1 MKIEKFEYNKIQN
14 YLQAIIIISEH
25 GKMAEHDAARQLA
38 IDLSNY
44 ISRFNPEPS
53 NDEEF

>member
-1 MKIEKFEYNKIQN
+1 MQIAKYEYNKIQN
-14 YLQAIIIISEH
+14 YLEAIIIISEH
-25 GKMAEHDAARQLA
+25 GKTAEHDAAGQLA

-44 ISRFNPEPS
+44 ISRFNPERS

>member
-1 MKIEKFEYNKIQN
+1 MQIEKFEYSKIQN

-25 GKMAEHDAARQLA
+25 GRTAEHDAVGQLA

>member
-25 GKMAEHDAARQLA
+25 GKTAEHDAAGQLA

>member
-1 MKIEKFEYNKIQN
+1 MQIEKFEYNKIQN
-14 YLQAIIIISEH
+14 YLQAIILISEH
-25 GKMAEHDAARQLA
+25 GKTAEHDAARQLA

>member
-1 MKIEKFEYNKIQN
+1 MKKFEYKKIQN

-25 GKMAEHDAARQLA
+25 GKTAEHDAAGQLA

>member
-1 MKIEKFEYNKIQN
+1 MQIEKFEYNKIQN
-14 YLQAIIIISEH
+14 YLQAIIIISEQ
-25 GKMAEHDAARQLA
+25 GKTAEHDAAKQLA

>member
-1 MKIEKFEYNKIQN
+1 MQIEKFEYNKIQN
-14 YLQAIIIISEH
+14 YLQAIIIISEY
-25 GKMAEHDAARQLA
+25 GKTAEHDAARQLA